1 MHVNS
6 LAWKLFG
13 GSNQKFRGSID
24 AAQPEE
30 LKVANIFYTAKTHGS
45 ADLSKNICSS
55 DHIPVNGIMANIL
68 SILLSRPDSRSLN

>member
-6 LAWKLFG
+6 SAWKLFG

-30 LKVANIFYTAKTHGS
+30 LKVENIFYTAKLMVVQICQKTS
-45 ADLSKNICSS
+45 A
-55 DHIPVNGIMANIL
+55 V
-68 SILLSRPDSRSLN
+68 LNTSQ